1 MSDEQPEQPDLPEQA
16 PSKAPRPLP
25 SVGIPLLREELRSSR
40 QKKAGVAG
48 ALFAV
53 AGAIVAAAMF
63 WPSSNGEVP
72 EETPVPLPGGASPVV
87 PDAAVEDDVADGEE
101 LAPVAELPDVP
112 PAPVADLPV
121 QLGDPAPENAPGSPT
136 TSEHA
141 FGRSASFKH
150 ALLAAGCT
158 GTEADA
164 LISSLERLIDFRR
177 CRPEDKL
184 KLERDATGALS
195 RFTYRAERTHYFTA
209 TRTQRGDYR
218 AERVQVPIDKN
229 RRTIGGVVTGALGE
243 ALERTGVSR
252 NLAGLFVE
260 TFESLIAFNTQT
272 RTGDT
277 FRMILDEERI
287 EGSFLRWGT
296 VHAIEYTGTRAGRHR
311 AYWFAPRNGEGD
323 FYDATGRAVHG
334 GFLRTPL
341 RYDHISSPYNPRRL
355 HPILRRVVPHNGID
369 YSAGTGTPVWAA
381 GDGTV
386 TFAGEKGPNGNLVSI
401 RHASGY
407 ESYYAH
413 LSRIAPGMRPGTTVR
428 QRQTIGYVGTTG
440 RSTGPHLHFGMRRN
454 GRFVNPATELN
465 GRGRPLPAG
474 DMATFQRQKRQ
485 LDAELDRI
493 ALPEAQA
500 TPAGTSQATH
510 EEFFDEEE
518 IDTPAPTKRSRR

>member
-1 MSDEQPEQPDLPEQA
+1 MPEST

-25 SVGIPLLREELRSSR
+25 SVGFPLLREELRSSR
-40 QKKAGVAG
+40 QKKAGVVGILLAIAG
-48 ALFAV
+48 T
-53 AGAIVAAAMF
+53 IVGAAMF
-63 WPSSNGEVP
+63 WPSSTGEAP

-87 PDAAVEDDVADGEE
+87 PDAVVDEAPLAVAEG
-101 LAPVAELPDVP
+101 APTAELPDLP
-112 PAPVADLPV
+112 AAPIEAPVQRV
-121 QLGDPAPENAPGSPT
+121 DPAPENALGTPT
-136 TSEHA
+136 TTEHA

-150 ALLAAGCT
+150 ALLAAGCA
-158 GTEADA
+158 GAEADA
-164 LISSLERLIDFRR
+164 LISSLERLVDFRR

-195 RFTYRAERTHYFTA
+195 RFTYRSERTHYFAA
-209 TRTQRGDYR
+209 TRTARGDYR
-218 AERVQVPIDKN
+218 AERVQVPIDKT

-260 TFESLIAFNTQT
+260 TFESLIAFNSQT
-272 RTGDT
+272 RAGDT
-277 FRMILDEERI
+277 FRVILDEERI

-413 LSRIAPGMRPGTTVR
+413 LSRIAPGMRPGTAVR

-474 DMATFQRQKRQ
+474 EMATFQRQKRQ
-485 LDAELDRI
+485 LDTDLDRI
-493 ALPEAQA
+493 TLPDAPA
-500 TPAGTSQATH
+500 APAGASTGTH